1 MTVFERIK
9 ARVKVN
15 DRGCWVWCGP
25 RGDDGYGLIRLP
37 PRKTYRVHRAMYEA
51 TKGDPAG
58 KLVCH
63 RCDTPLCVNPDHLF
77 LGEPK
82 DNSADMVRKGRSA
95 KGEQVGTSKIT
106 ESDAKLIIRM
116 YSLGVGTTAIAKA
129 VGISGVHV
137 ARIIRGEAWGH
148 LPRSS
153 SRIRSAAERKLTSKS
168 TKLSQFDIP
177 LIRKLIDEGIPQSEI
192 ARRFHITQSSVS
204 NIARRIT
211 WADVA

>member
-9 ARVKVN
+9 SRVKVN
-15 DRGCWVWCGP
+15 ERGCWMWCGS
-25 RGDDGYGLIRLP
+25 RGDDGYGLISLP
-37 PRKTYRVHRAMYEA
+37 PKKTYRVHRAMYAA
-51 TKGDPAG
+51 TKGDPTG

-63 RCDTPLCVNPDHLF
+63 KCDTPLCVNPEHLF

-82 DNSADMVRKGRSA
+82 DNSADMVSKGRSA

-106 ESDAKLIIRM
+106 EDDARLIIRM

-137 ARIIRGEAWGH
+137 ARIIRGDSWSH
-148 LPRSS
+148 LPRPSKK
-153 SRIRSAAERKLTSKS
+153 IRGTSERKLTAKS

-177 LIRKLIDEGIPQSEI
+177 LIRKMIDDGMPQSEI
-192 ARRFHITQSSVS
+192 AIRFHITQSSVS